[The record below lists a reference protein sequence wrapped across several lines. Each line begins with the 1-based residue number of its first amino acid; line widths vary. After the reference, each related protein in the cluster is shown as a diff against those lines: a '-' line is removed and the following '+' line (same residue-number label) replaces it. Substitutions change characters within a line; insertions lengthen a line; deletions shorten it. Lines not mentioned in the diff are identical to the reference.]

1 MRLILLST
9 LKPSG
14 RVFDTASVRA
24 LRRLRPQ
31 ITYANVM
38 ATLAMFIALGGGAYA
53 VTVPRNSVG
62 SAQLK
67 KNAVNARAVRDR
79 SLTAKE
85 LRSGTLPVNV
95 AGKSDDADP
104 PTPKPGPIKTMT
116 LKTSSA
122 GPIFVI
128 GVLRDPFVT
137 CGLTAACGAQ
147 WGVYVDGK
155 PVPESGL
162 ALQADA
168 GSGDG
173 RTSYTLYGASARV
186 ARGQHTVELVRAV
199 FGAGASVGEFGV
211 QLGAIGLAG

>member
-1 MRLILLST
+1 M
-9 LKPSG
+9 
-14 RVFDTASVRA
+14 FDIGSVRA
-24 LRRLRPQ
+24 LHRLRPR

-62 SAQLK
+62 TAQLK
-67 KNAVNARAVRDR
+67 KSAVNARAVRDR
-79 SLTAKE
+79 SLTGKE
-85 LRSGTLPVNV
+85 LRSGTLPFDV
-95 AGKSDDADP
+95 AGKADDVDP
-104 PTPKPGPIKTMT
+104 PTPKPGAIKTMT

-122 GPIFVI
+122 GSIFVI

-137 CGLTAACGAQ
+137 CGLAAACGAQ

-173 RTSYTLYGASARV
+173 RTSYTVYGASARV
-186 ARGQHTVELVRAV
+186 ALGQHTVELVRAAY
-199 FGAGASVGEFGV
+199 GAGASVGEFGV

>member
-1 MRLILLST
+1 
-9 LKPSG
+9 
-14 RVFDTASVRA
+14 VFDTACVRA
-24 LRRLRPQ
+24 LRRLRPL

-62 SAQLK
+62 PAQLK
-67 KNAVNARAVRDR
+67 KNAVNGRAVRNG
-79 SLTAKE
+79 SLTAKD
-85 LRSGTLPVNV
+85 LSSGTLPLNV
-95 AGKSDDADP
+95 AGKADDVDP
-104 PTPKPGPIKTMT
+104 PTPKPGAIKTMP

-122 GPIFVI
+122 GTIFVM

-137 CGLTAACGAQ
+137 CGLLAACGAQ

-155 PVPESGL
+155 PVPDSGL

-173 RTSYTLYGASARV
+173 RTTYTLYGTSARV
-186 ARGQHTVELVRAV
+186 PRGQHTVELVRAV

-211 QLGAIGLAG
+211 QLGAFGLAG